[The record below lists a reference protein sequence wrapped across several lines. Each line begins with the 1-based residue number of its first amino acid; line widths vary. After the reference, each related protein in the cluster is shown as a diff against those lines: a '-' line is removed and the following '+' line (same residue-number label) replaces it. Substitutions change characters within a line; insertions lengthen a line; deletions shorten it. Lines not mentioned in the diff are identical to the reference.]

1 VTADETR
8 LTHEPSA
15 RRISAIVPMHNAA
28 ATIERCLAP
37 LVAMLGRGE
46 IGEIIVVDDGSTD
59 RSGGIVT
66 AHAAVRLE
74 RTAARAGPAAAR
86 NHGAALARGKYLWFV
101 DSDVIAAD
109 DCARVIATV
118 FDETDAAAVFGS
130 YDDAPAAPNFL
141 SQYKNLA
148 HRYYHRR
155 GRASA
160 STFWAGCGAIER
172 ELFKQLGGF
181 DAARYAHPSIEDI
194 ELGYRVVAAGR
205 RIVVHHGVQGKHL
218 KEWRLRDLIY
228 TDVLR
233 RAIPW
238 SQLMLERGSVTDDLN
253 VGRDERV
260 RAVLAF
266 GWAAAVIAWTAGLA
280 PPWLPLAALGVAAIA
295 NAELIRF
302 FATQRGAV
310 FAAGAFLY
318 HQLYY
323 LYSSAAFAYAGAR
336 HFLRARSTS
345 GLRRTE

>member
-8 LTHEPSA
+8 RTTHELEA
-15 RRISAIVPMHNAA
+15 GLISAIVPMHNAA

-37 LVAMLGRGE
+37 LVAMLRRGE

-59 RSGGIVT
+59 RSADIVA
-66 AHAAVRLE
+66 AHAAIRLE
-74 RTAARAGPAAAR
+74 RMAARAGPAAAR
-86 NHGAALARGKYLWFV
+86 NHGAALARGTHLWFV

-109 DCARVIATV
+109 DCARVIAEV
-118 FDETDAAAVFGS
+118 FGETDAAAVFGS

-155 GRASA
+155 GKTAA

-172 ELFKQLGGF
+172 ALFMQLGGF

-218 KEWRLRDLIY
+218 KEWRLGSLLH
-228 TDVLR
+228 TDVVR

-253 VGRDERV
+253 LGRDERV
-260 RAVLAF
+260 RAILAL
-266 GWAAAVIAWTAGLA
+266 GLAAAAIAWAAGVVPAWM
-280 PPWLPLAALGVAAIA
+280 PLAALGVAAVA

-302 FATQRGAV
+302 FSTQRGPV

-318 HQLYY
+318 HQFYY
-323 LYSSAAFAYAGAR
+323 LYSSATFAYVGVR
-336 HFLRARSTS
+336 HFVHRLRARSVS
-345 GLRRTE
+345 

>member
-1 VTADETR
+1 
-8 LTHEPSA
+8 
-15 RRISAIVPMHNAA
+15 MHNAA

-46 IGEIIVVDDGSTD
+46 IAEIIVVDDGSTD
-59 RSGGIVT
+59 ASPDI
-66 AHAAVRLE
+66 AAAQAAIRLE
-74 RTAARAGPAAAR
+74 RMAARSGPAAAR

-109 DCARVIATV
+109 DCARVLAAV
-118 FDETDAAAVFGS
+118 FRETDAAAVFGS

-155 GRASA
+155 GRTSA

-172 ELFKQLGGF
+172 ELFMQLRGF

-218 KEWRLRDLIY
+218 KEWRLKNLLH

-238 SQLMLERGSVTDDLN
+238 SQLMLERGSVTNDLN
-253 VGRDERV
+253 LGRDERL
-260 RAVLAF
+260 RAMLAF
-266 GWAAAVIAWTAGLA
+266 GWAATVVAWAAGAVPAWI
-280 PPWLPLAALGVAAIA
+280 PLAALAVAAVA

-302 FATQRGAV
+302 FATQRGAL

-318 HQLYY
+318 HQFYY
-323 LYSSAAFAYAGAR
+323 LYSSAAFAYVGAR
-336 HFLRARSTS
+336 HFLRGSRARSVS
-345 GLRRTE
+345 